1 MDGAGKTK
9 FNKDIN
15 LHLKKQHYDKFLK
28 KQGFTISH
36 EDLSNTEY
44 PNKVNLNNV
53 HPNFHKRYRHAIR
66 HKKNMRIQ
74 KSDYAHFGQGIKEEE
89 SKEKKPKATRKKKTV
104 SVDNIEHHS
113 SSKPKFLHIPNSQML
128 KGVQLQQSGQG
139 NKDTYELPL
148 SSDVHSFAT
157 KKRIKN
163 QS

>member
-1 MDGAGKTK
+1 M
-9 FNKDIN
+9 
-15 LHLKKQHYDKFLK
+15 
-28 KQGFTISH
+28 
-36 EDLSNTEY
+36 NT
-44 PNKVNLNNV
+44 
-53 HPNFHKRYRHAIR
+53 
-66 HKKNMRIQ
+66 Q
-74 KSDYAHFGQGIKEEE
+74 
-89 SKEKKPKATRKKKTV
+89 EKKPKATRKKKTV